1 KKLIEEYDVK
11 TITDIQDIL
20 KYLFESTIHQMLEA
34 ELDELLDYDRM
45 IIRTK
50 ILKTIE
56 MDIETKILNQILEK

>member
-1 KKLIEEYDVK
+1 
-11 TITDIQDIL
+11 
-20 KYLFESTIHQMLEA
+20 MLEA